1 MKSQNVETLLLN
13 RLRTYVLTYLLTK
26 GRWDDNPVNLEEKS
40 IDHRKLIFDLP
51 VGFKSTWNA
60 GSVWPIFTAVRLQF
74 PTEFV
79 FFLFLFYSL
88 KLWVWGL

>member
-40 IDHRKLIFDLP
+40 IDHRKLIFDLL
-51 VGFKSTWNA
+51 VGFKSAWNA
-60 GSVWPIFTAVRLQF
+60 GSVWPTFTAVRLQ
-74 PTEFV
+74 FV

-88 KLWVWGL
+88 KLWVWGR